1 MLHSARQ
8 NIVLF
13 ATLLLCSTV
22 VVGIAQDQQP
32 KKIAKAPVKAT
43 PADSGEAMYKS
54 YCAACHGP
62 SGKGDGPAASAL
74 KTPPPDLTM
83 LSKRNNGQFPDMHVE
98 AVLRSGPGVPA
109 HGSPEM
115 PTWGPL
121 FSAVSAHDQGM
132 VQLRI
137 MNMTKYL
144 ESMQSK

>member
-8 NIVLF
+8 TMVLL
-13 ATLLLCSTV
+13 ATLLCSTV
-22 VVGIAQDQQP
+22 VVGMAQDQQP
-32 KKIAKAPVKAT
+32 KKIAKAPVKPTA
-43 PADSGEAMYKS
+43 ADSGEAMYKS

-74 KTPPPDLTM
+74 KTAPPDLTT
-83 LSKRNNGQFPDMHVE
+83 LSKRNNGQFPEMHVE
-98 AVLRSGPGVPA
+98 AVLRSGPSVPA
-109 HGSPEM
+109 HGSADM

-121 FSAVSAHDQGM
+121 FSAVSTRDPGI

-137 MNMTKYL
+137 MNVTKYL